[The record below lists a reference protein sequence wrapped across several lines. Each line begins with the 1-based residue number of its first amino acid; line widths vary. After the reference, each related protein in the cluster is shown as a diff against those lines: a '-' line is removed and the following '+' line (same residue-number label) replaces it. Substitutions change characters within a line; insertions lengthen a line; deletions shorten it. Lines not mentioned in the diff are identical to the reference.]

1 MVVFRGMKYCPI
13 DPDSVHSLREQNF
26 PAQFSIIMD
35 YKKKIK
41 ILEERIH
48 RLSEI
53 GIALSTERNSNK
65 LFEMILKQARNISNA
80 DGRTLYSKNEEGNLQ
95 FEILRNDTM
104 NTIMGGTSGVDIPYD
119 PVQLWIDDSTPNQTN
134 VSAYVALTGKTV
146 NIGDAY
152 EEEGFDFTGTKAFD
166 KNTGY
171 RSKSFLTV
179 PLKNH
184 ENDII
189 GVVQLINARDKNDN
203 VIPFNDDMQEQVE
216 SLASQG
222 AVALT
227 NKKLV
232 EELKTLFESFIQL
245 IATAID
251 KKSEYTGG
259 HCTRVPVITM
269 MLADAVA
276 ETTEGKYKDFSMTE
290 DERYEL
296 YIAAWL
302 HDCGKVATPPHVVDK
317 GTKLETIFDRIE
329 LIRTRMALLKK
340 DAEIAFLKRQLNGEP
355 SQDYDEEYNSSIKEL
370 EENMAF
376 LEKSN
381 VGGEFMKPEDQEKV
395 KSIGQKKV
403 LMFGNNENFL
413 TDNEIENLSIKKGTL
428 LPEEREIINDHIVI
442 TIEMLEQL
450 PYPKQLKNVP
460 EFAGGHHEKMDGTGY
475 PKGLKEDQMS
485 PQAKIM
491 AIADIYEA
499 LTAPD
504 RPYKDGKKISD
515 AMRIMGFMKNDYHI
529 DEDLFEIFVKTGV
542 YKKYA
547 DKFVAKNQ
555 IDEGDEEL
563 ALAKG

>member
-1 MVVFRGMKYCPI
+1 
-13 DPDSVHSLREQNF
+13 
-26 PAQFSIIMD
+26 MD
-35 YKKKIK
+35 TLNRIK
-41 ILEERIH
+41 FLEDRLH

-53 GIALSTERNSNK
+53 GMALSTEKNTDR
-65 LFEMILKQARNISNA
+65 LFEMILEEAKNITNA
-80 DGRTLYSKNEEGNLQ
+80 DGRTLYALNKDGNLN
-95 FEILRNDTM
+95 FEILCNDTM
-104 NTIMGGTSGVDIPYD
+104 NVVMGGTSGVEIPYY
-119 PVQLWIDDSTPNQTN
+119 PVKLWIDDQTPNQKN

-146 NIGDAY
+146 NIKDAY
-152 EEEGFDFTGTKAFD
+152 EEEGFDFEGTKNFD
-166 KNTGY
+166 KKSGY

-184 ENDII
+184 ENEII
-189 GVVQLINARDKNDN
+189 GVMQLINARNDHGD
-203 VIPFNDDMQEQVE
+203 VISFNLEMQEQVE

-227 NKKLV
+227 NKRLV
-232 EELKTLFESFIQL
+232 EELKTLFESFIKL

-259 HCTRVPVITM
+259 HCARVPVITM

-276 ETTEGKYKDFSMTE
+276 DMKEGKYKDFSMNE

-329 LIRTRMALLKK
+329 LFRTRMELFKR
-340 DAEIAFLKRQLNGEP
+340 DAEIAFLKRQLNGQA
-355 SQDYDEEYNSSIKEL
+355 SDKFDDEFNETIRQA
-370 EENMAF
+370 EENMNF
-376 LEKSN
+376 LEGCN
-381 VGGEFMKPEDQEKV
+381 VGGEFMKPDLQDRV
-395 KSIGQKKV
+395 RSIGNQQVNLYGK
-403 LMFGNNENFL
+403 NQNFL
-413 TDNEIENLSIKKGTL
+413 SDEEMENLNIPKGTL

-450 PYPKQLKNVP
+450 PYPKHLKNVP

-475 PKGLKEDQMS
+475 PKGLNANQMS
-485 PQAKIM
+485 TQAKMM

-499 LTAPD
+499 LTAAD
-504 RPYKDGKKISD
+504 RPYKEGKKLSA

-529 DEDLFEIFVKTGV
+529 DEDLFEIFVESGV

-547 DKFVAKNQ
+547 EDYVAKTQ
-555 IDEGDEEL
+555 IDEVNEASVLGKE
-563 ALAKG
+563 

>member
-1 MVVFRGMKYCPI
+1 
-13 DPDSVHSLREQNF
+13 
-26 PAQFSIIMD
+26 MD
-35 YKKKIK
+35 ALNRIK
-41 ILEERIH
+41 FLEDRLH

-53 GIALSTERNSNK
+53 GMALSTEKNTDR
-65 LFEMILKQARNISNA
+65 LFEMILEEARKITCA
-80 DGRTLYSKNEEGNLQ
+80 DGRTLYSMNKEGNLN
-95 FEILRNDTM
+95 FEIMCNDTM
-104 NTIMGGTSGVDIPYD
+104 NTVMGGTSGVEIPYY
-119 PVQLWIDDSTPNQTN
+119 PVKLWIDNQTPNQKN
-134 VSAYVALTGKTV
+134 VSAYVALSGRTV
-146 NIGDAY
+146 NIVDAY
-152 EEEGFDFTGTKAFD
+152 EEEGFDFEGTKNFD
-166 KNTGY
+166 KKSGY

-184 ENDII
+184 ENEII
-189 GVVQLINARDKNDN
+189 GVMQLINARNDHGEVISFN
-203 VIPFNDDMQEQVE
+203 VEMQEQVE

-227 NKKLV
+227 NKRLV
-232 EELKTLFESFIQL
+232 EELKTLFEAFIKL

-259 HCTRVPVITM
+259 HCNRVPVITM

-276 ETTEGKYKDFSMTE
+276 EITEGKYKDFSMTA

-329 LIRTRMALLKK
+329 LIRTRMELLKR
-340 DAEIAFLKRQLNGEP
+340 DAEIAFLKRQLNE
-355 SQDYDEEYNSSIKEL
+355 QATNNFDDEFNKTIRQI
-370 EENMAF
+370 EENMKF
-376 LEKSN
+376 LEGCN
-381 VGGEFMKPEDQEKV
+381 VGGEFMKQELRERV
-395 KSIGQKKV
+395 KSIAEQKIK
-403 LMFGNNENFL
+403 LYGNDRDFL
-413 TDNEIENLSIKKGTL
+413 SEEEVNNLNIPKGTL

-450 PYPKQLKNVP
+450 PYPKHLKNVP

-475 PKGLKEDQMS
+475 PKGLKAKQMS
-485 PQAKIM
+485 TQAKMM

-499 LTAPD
+499 LTAAD
-504 RPYKDGKKISD
+504 RPYKEGKKLSA

-529 DEDLFEIFVKTGV
+529 DVDLFEIFVRSGV

-547 DKFVAKNQ
+547 EEHVAKTQ
-555 IDEGDEEL
+555 IDEVDEASVL
-563 ALAKG
+563 G